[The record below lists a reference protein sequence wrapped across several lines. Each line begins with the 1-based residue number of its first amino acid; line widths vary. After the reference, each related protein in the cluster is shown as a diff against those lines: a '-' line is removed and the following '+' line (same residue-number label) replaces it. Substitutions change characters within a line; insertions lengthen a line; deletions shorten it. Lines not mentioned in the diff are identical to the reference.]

1 MHEMSLAINIV
12 DLAVSEAESAGGQK
26 INEIELSVGSL
37 AGVMVDSLAFCLEA
51 VIKGTPAEGARL
63 KITETHGRGRCR
75 NCGNEFQVDTYFAQC
90 PHCREYMVDIIQ
102 GKDLKVLSITV
113 DE

>member
-12 DLAVSEAESAGGQK
+12 DLAVSEATSAGGQK

-37 AGVMVDSLAFCLEA
+37 AGVMVDSLEFCFDA
-51 VIKGTPAEGARL
+51 VVKGTPAEGARL
-63 KITETHGRGRCR
+63 RITETHGKGRCR
-75 NCGNEFQVDTYFAQC
+75 NCDHEFQVDTFFAQC
-90 PHCREYMVDIIQ
+90 PQCKQYMVDIIQ
-102 GKDLKVLSITV
+102 GKDLKIVSITV